1 MSFLNFG
8 QQTCQSP
15 FRGWLIT
22 ATTSRNQS
30 AISQKEAIES
40 PELERFWLIKYQT
53 KDKRTQFANRDGKI
67 AVTCF
72 DLTPHRVSGRISIAF
87 IQTVIR
93 EIKDDVALKGKRQ
106 K

>member
-1 MSFLNFG
+1 MCLLLILVSKPY
-8 QQTCQSP
+8 QPP
-15 FRGWLIT
+15 FRGRLIT
-22 ATTSRNQS
+22 ATTSRNHS

-40 PELERFWLIKYQT
+40 PEIERFWSIKYQT
-53 KDKRTQFANRDGKI
+53 GKRTKFANRGGKI

-93 EIKDDVALKGKRQ
+93 EIKDDVALNGKRQ